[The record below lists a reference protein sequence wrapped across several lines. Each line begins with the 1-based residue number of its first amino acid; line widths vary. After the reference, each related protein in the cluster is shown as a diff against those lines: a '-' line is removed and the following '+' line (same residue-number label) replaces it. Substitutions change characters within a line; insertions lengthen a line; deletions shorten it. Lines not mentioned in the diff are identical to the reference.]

1 MLRSALVA
9 LAVTL
14 FSPGVFAQAFQ
25 EGVHYQRI
33 QPAQP
38 TDDPKQVEVVEVF
51 GYLCPHCANFQPFID
66 SWVTEAP
73 EHVEYRR
80 IPVVFRPSWEPLAR
94 AYYAI
99 EALGIVD
106 EAHEAI
112 FTALHKERMRL
123 VSNEDIAEFIAERYD
138 ISESDYLRAANSFAI
153 ETKLR
158 RGMSQVQRFG
168 VNATPSIVI
177 NGKYRATAAM
187 AGSNA
192 KLIELIEHL
201 VAQEYAAI
209 AETASSN

>member
-1 MLRSALVA
+1 MLRNVLVVLAVSLFASGA
-9 LAVTL
+9 LAQE
-14 FSPGVFAQAFQ
+14 FH

-38 TDDPKQVEVVEVF
+38 TDDPTRVEVVEVF
-51 GYLCPHCANFQPFID
+51 GYLCPHCANFQPFIE

-106 EAHEAI
+106 EAHLAI
-112 FTALHKERMRL
+112 FNALHRERKRL
-123 VSNEDIAEFIAERYD
+123 VSNEDIAAFLSDRYD
-138 ISESDYLRAANSFAI
+138 ISESDYLRAAKSFAI

-158 RGMSQVQRFG
+158 RGMSQIQRFG
-168 VNATPSIVI
+168 VNATPTVVI

-187 AGSNA
+187 AGSNS
-192 KLIELIEHL
+192 KLIELIDHL
-201 VAQEYAAI
+201 VAQEYATI
-209 AETASSN
+209 AETAASE